1 MQEEAM
7 NSLEFTGERFHP
19 ELNGEIRQEHMHRY
33 AWCRELAEG
42 KDVIDVASG
51 EGFGSAMLAE
61 QAVSVIGVD
70 VSGEAVAHASRR
82 YARDNLTFKQGD
94 AAAIPLPDGSADLVV
109 SFETIEH
116 ISNQQSAIA
125 EFSRLLRPN
134 GLLVISSPNVD
145 IYSTRQGYDNPFHT
159 KELNRKDFI
168 DLLKA
173 HFGAVQIFGQ
183 RLLVSSTIL
192 PAEGST
198 SEVEVLVDDGE
209 IRRATREAPQS
220 MYFIAIAAHSENT
233 LSLKKASF
241 LLSEH
246 YDVYWQLKDELAA
259 TRKAMEQLTDE
270 LTATSKE
277 MERIQGYLEA
287 VLAEFDPLKNEVV
300 KLRTEHGLANQ
311 LKHLNVIAKSGLF
324 DAKFYG
330 SQSGKVG
337 LWKSQLLKDYVVHG
351 ERAGLAPSALFDPSF
366 YAASYPDV
374 VESGMGL
381 LMHYIVAGK
390 KEGRLPK
397 APD

>member
-7 NSLEFTGERFHP
+7 KSLEFTGERFHP

-33 AWCRELAEG
+33 AWCRELAAG

-61 QAVSVIGVD
+61 QAASVIGVD
-70 VSGEAVAHASRR
+70 VSGEAVTHASRR
-82 YARDNLTFKQGD
+82 YTRENLTFKQGD
-94 AAAIPLPDGSADLVV
+94 AAAVPLPDGSADLVV

-116 ISNQQSAIA
+116 VSNQESAIA
-125 EFSRLLRPN
+125 EFSRLLRPD

-145 IYSTRQGYDNPFHT
+145 IYSTRQDYDNPFHT

-168 DLLKA
+168 DLLKTQ
-173 HFGAVQIFGQ
+173 FGAVRIFGQ
-183 RLLVSSTIL
+183 RMLVASAIL
-192 PAEGST
+192 PAEVST
-198 SEVEVLVDDGE
+198 SGVELLVDDGE
-209 IRRATREAPQS
+209 VRRVTREAPQS
-220 MYFIAIAAHSENT
+220 MYFIAVAAHSENT
-233 LSLKKASF
+233 LTLRQASI

-246 YDVYWQLKDELAA
+246 YDVYWQLKDELTA
-259 TRKAMEQLTDE
+259 TR
-270 LTATSKE
+270 KE
-277 MERIQGYLEA
+277 MERIRGHLDA
-287 VLAEFDPLKNEVV
+287 VLAEFGPLKSEVV
-300 KLRTEHGLANQ
+300 KMRTERGLANQ

-324 DAKFYG
+324 DSKFYG

-337 LWKSQLLKDYVVHG
+337 LWKSQLLKDYVLRG
-351 ERAGLAPSALFDPSF
+351 EQAGLAPSSLFDPSF

-381 LMHYIVAGK
+381 LMHFIVAGK

-397 APD
+397 APE